1 MNHDTFFKGEVMII
15 SDLYDTYYPKSGFS
29 KLRSSV
35 RGLVFKGDKVAM
47 LHIQTNDEFGPRDH
61 LEMPGGGIEDGEDHK
76 AALAR
81 ELNEELGVHV
91 EVGAYLG
98 FVIQRWNILER
109 ITFQHYY
116 VCEYIEDTQQ
126 TLSDYEKTVISD
138 IKWLPMNELL
148 EYLKQEAI
156 GINKMIHERELKVI
170 QEYLKIVKQ

>member
-1 MNHDTFFKGEVMII
+1 MII

-61 LEMPGGGIEDGEDHK
+61 LEIPGGGIEQGEDHK
-76 AALAR
+76 IALIR
-81 ELNEELGVHV
+81 ELKEELGVHV

-116 VCEYIEDTQQ
+116 VCEYVEDTKQAL
-126 TLSDYEKTVISD
+126 TDYEQSMISEVV
-138 IKWLPMNELL
+138 WMPLNELMDEL
-148 EYLKQEAI
+148 NKETF
-156 GINKMIHERELKVI
+156 GINKMIHDRELDVI
-170 QEYLKIVKQ
+170 QEYLKVAKQ